1 MPGAAHAGCMGEPE
15 DADPPKI
22 WHVIR
27 ACGVMESTIPWTGR
41 IDLTGAGGY
50 TRPRRIMDTFPLIVL
65 VGILV
70 IVGLL
75 VLLARLYPGTGADL
89 LDWQPTRSY
98 ETEVELEMQDVEQML
113 EAQNEYRR
121 KRGERE
127 ITEDEFRM
135 GVVRDEA
142 RRAAENAD

>member
-1 MPGAAHAGCMGEPE
+1 M
-15 DADPPKI
+15 DA
-22 WHVIR
+22 
-27 ACGVMESTIPWTGR
+27 
-41 IDLTGAGGY
+41 
-50 TRPRRIMDTFPLIVL
+50 FPLIVL

-98 ETEVELEMQDVEQML
+98 ETEIELEMQDVEQML

-121 KRGERE
+121 RRGERE
-127 ITEDEFRM
+127 VSEDEFRED
-135 GVVRDEA
+135 VVRDEI
-142 RRAAENAD
+142 RRAAELPPE

>member
-1 MPGAAHAGCMGEPE
+1 
-15 DADPPKI
+15 
-22 WHVIR
+22 
-27 ACGVMESTIPWTGR
+27 
-41 IDLTGAGGY
+41 
-50 TRPRRIMDTFPLIVL
+50 MDTFPLIVL
-65 VGILV
+65 AGILV

-113 EAQNEYRR
+113 AAQNEYRR
-121 KRGERE
+121 RRGEEE

-142 RRAAENAD
+142 RRAAELPPDQ

>member
-1 MPGAAHAGCMGEPE
+1 
-15 DADPPKI
+15 
-22 WHVIR
+22 
-27 ACGVMESTIPWTGR
+27 
-41 IDLTGAGGY
+41 
-50 TRPRRIMDTFPLIVL
+50 MDTFPLIVL
-65 VGILV
+65 GGLLV

-98 ETEVELEMQDVEQML
+98 ETEIELEMQDVEQMIA
-113 EAQNEYRR
+113 AQNEYRR
-121 KRGERE
+121 KRGESE
-127 ITEDEFRM
+127 ITEDEFRE